1 MSWALQGLPEVHK
14 LMGKL
19 IALHGGDFVTLSMKY
34 RVILCLTWVDFDLD
48 APVILHSYF
57 GQSAYLI
64 SIGRSGQTVEQPQ
77 SKSTQPRSGTC

>member
-34 RVILCLTWVDFDLD
+34 RVIQQVSDL
-48 APVILHSYF
+48 
-57 GQSAYLI
+57 G
-64 SIGRSGQTVEQPQ
+64 
-77 SKSTQPRSGTC
+77 